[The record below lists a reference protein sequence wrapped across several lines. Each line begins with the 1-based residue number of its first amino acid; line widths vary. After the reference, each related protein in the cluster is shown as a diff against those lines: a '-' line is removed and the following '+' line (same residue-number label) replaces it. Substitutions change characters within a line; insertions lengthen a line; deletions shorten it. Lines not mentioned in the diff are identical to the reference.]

1 MDVPALAANVVTYLG
16 PFLPYLVKAGGKAA
30 EEVGKKLGV
39 DALDRAKTLWGK
51 LRGNKE
57 VEEAGQDAAEMP
69 DDADAQAAF
78 RLQLKKALTQDAAL
92 AEEVERLMESK
103 VVQRVL
109 AERGS
114 EIRRVQ
120 LSARGGGDSR
130 QEVVARDQGVIEDVQ
145 IHKE

>member
-51 LRGNKE
+51 KE

-145 IHKE
+145 IQKE